1 MLLSLPRK
9 EYLITEPARQRSVW
23 LGLVDLLLG
32 FAYDH
37 RTTYGDATVESAWTI
52 ATLAS
57 TMSWF
62 EEHGST
68 RELCVCFVRRA
79 LAFPLYRNWKL
90 ALRVV
95 ADVAAICEAGQACAV
110 RCLLQIKSVFD
121 HDETRY
127 HLSKLYVD
135 DYCSWLQSAAGAER
149 RLGELATQLRSECK
163 QLQMNDTGWPL
174 EQLLAEALGGS
185 SSSSGSDSDSGSSES
200 GGGGK
205 EQKQLITELD

>member
-1 MLLSLPRK
+1 V
-9 EYLITEPARQRSVW
+9 ITGRE
-23 LGLVDLLLG
+23 L
-32 FAYDH
+32 AYH

-174 EQLLAEALGGS
+174 EQLLAEALGRS
-185 SSSSGSDSDSGSSES
+185 SSSSDSDSDSEVSTNSSEC
-200 GGGGK
+200 GGGK